1 MDFPGVWM
9 RVRGSEKAPDL
20 KVKQTAE
27 EASTVTTVGPEAAA
41 DVTDNEEK
49 KDFCSDMS
57 GRGSE

>member
-1 MDFPGVWM
+1 M

-27 EASTVTTVGPEAAA
+27 EASTATTVGPEAAA